1 MSSPQSQLKCEM
13 CGARVATLRR
23 GRCWVCYIRWAETR
37 PVGKGAACA
46 VCHDR
51 RLENL
56 RMVEFRTSW
65 IPMCHNCGTKAYRLT
80 PLPQSLEGLTQRLG
94 RDRRWSARRRGSKD
108 DSRIRPR
115 DRRDADRRAVMP
127 VPEEIWEDAEELI
140 IEASEL
146 PRNDDH
152 VHELTCI
159 VKPPQETTNKVSR
172 QAVTAE

>member
-1 MSSPQSQLKCEM
+1 MQSPQSQLTCEM

-37 PVGKGAACA
+37 PVGKGATCA

-56 RMVEFRTSW
+56 RMVEYRSSW

-94 RDRRWSARRRGSKD
+94 RDRRWTARRRGKED
-108 DSRIRPR
+108 TRVATRN
-115 DRRDADRRAVMP
+115 RRDKDRRAVAPMT
-127 VPEEIWEDAEELI
+127 EEVWEDAEELI
-140 IEASEL
+140 IEATEL
-146 PRNDDH
+146 PGVDDH

-159 VKPPQETTNKVSR
+159 VKPRQDNTNKVNR
-172 QAVTAE
+172 EAVSAE